1 MFRPDLEKAE
11 EPENKLP
18 TSAESLKKQESSR
31 KTSISVLLTTSMSL
45 CRSQQTVENSSRDG
59 NIRQH
64 LNCLLRN
71 LYADQEATVRE
82 RESYVCVCV
91 CIYTYAAAAEY
102 IAAYC
107 HVFI

>member
-1 MFRPDLEKAE
+1 MVTNTKFYLHSMGRKNSSINNESKQYLTRQATVLVIWAVMRDLA
-11 EPENKLP
+11 
-18 TSAESLKKQESSR
+18 AH
-31 KTSISVLLTTSMSL
+31 ISVHSNTTS
-45 CRSQQTVENSSRDG
+45 
-59 NIRQH
+59 
-64 LNCLLRN
+64 
-71 LYADQEATVRE
+71 EATVRE